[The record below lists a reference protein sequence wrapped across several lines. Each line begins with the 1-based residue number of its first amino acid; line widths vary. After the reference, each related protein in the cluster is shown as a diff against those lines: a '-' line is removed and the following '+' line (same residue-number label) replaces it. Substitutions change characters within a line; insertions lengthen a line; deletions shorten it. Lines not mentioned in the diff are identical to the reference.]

1 MVFLPKIKIHL
12 LKKRC
17 KELGRYSLTN
27 VLSRSAEKCNGNT
40 GCSSVLTQFLL
51 ELIYSFV
58 ITLRIVRKIK
68 IGTEHFILQHADR

>member
-40 GCSSVLTQFLL
+40 GCSSVLTQG
-51 ELIYSFV
+51 LIYSFV
-58 ITLRIVRKIK
+58 ITLRVVRKIK